1 MVNVKKE
8 NYFYKAIFS
17 FNLSSLRLQISFLF
31 FGVFILSIVQSI
43 FSQICPILPTPVTYK
58 ELNESI
64 LIEKTLVIDST
75 ELPNNLKNQL
85 KELASTYHKLE
96 IKYSST
102 NSKLKFKKLI
112 NVIDNSY
119 TINVSNEILISYSSE
134 ASCFYA
140 LHSLMQLINSDTGDY
155 TLKKCFVKDYP
166 NFQWRGLH
174 LDVSRHFFS
183 VEEVKRYI
191 DLMSMYKFNTFH
203 WHLTDDQGWRIEIKQ
218 FPKLTEI
225 GAWRDSTVENHYT
238 TKPRTFKKERY
249 GGFYTQEQIK
259 EVIAYATS
267 KYITIVPEIEMPG
280 HSRAALAA
288 YPEFGC
294 AEKKQGVEGLW
305 GVFDDIFC
313 SKDETI
319 SFLQKILDEV
329 VLLFPGQYIHIG
341 GDEAPKKRW
350 KECSR
355 CQKNISENNLK
366 DEHELQSYF
375 IQKMDDYLT
384 SKGKK
389 LIGWDEILEG
399 GLSQNAAVMSWRGVE
414 GGLEAAKQEHYV
426 VMSPGSHC
434 YFDHYQGKKNEPLAI
449 GGYTPLEKVY
459 EFNPIPANLDK
470 KYHSYI
476 LGGQANLW
484 TEYITDY
491 KKLEYMTY
499 PRAIALSQSLWSVE
513 KIDYEIFKSILLNNH
528 FKYLQAK
535 NVNFSKSAF
544 APEIEWERSKGGLK
558 FKINSSSEKDEME
571 ITLSKKE
578 ILKNRDSI
586 KVENL
591 NVTFANNKWIEVN
604 RTKKG
609 VIQHNYYFKT
619 SDNSTSSNFTINTT
633 HALGLPVKF
642 ITEPSPNYN
651 SGDLT
656 LVDGQFGS
664 LPWKGNE
671 WIGYNKNEIQ
681 IELDL
686 GEKMSGCQI
695 STSFLSDENS
705 WIHFPEKVKILLE
718 NGTELENPIIEINEN
733 QQIKTFSFRLTKK
746 SQKIKI
752 VVHSMRSIPNGK
764 AGEGNIPWTFIDE
777 IQVIR

>member
-1 MVNVKKE
+1 
-8 NYFYKAIFS
+8 
-17 FNLSSLRLQISFLF
+17 
-31 FGVFILSIVQSI
+31 
-43 FSQICPILPTPVTYK
+43 
-58 ELNESI
+58 
-64 LIEKTLVIDST
+64 
-75 ELPNNLKNQL
+75 
-85 KELASTYHKLE
+85 
-96 IKYSST
+96 
-102 NSKLKFKKLI
+102 
-112 NVIDNSY
+112 
-119 TINVSNEILISYSSE
+119 
-134 ASCFYA
+134 
-140 LHSLMQLINSDTGDY
+140 
-155 TLKKCFVKDYP
+155 
-166 NFQWRGLH
+166 
-174 LDVSRHFFS
+174 
-183 VEEVKRYI
+183 
-191 DLMSMYKFNTFH
+191 
-203 WHLTDDQGWRIEIKQ
+203 
-218 FPKLTEI
+218 
-225 GAWRDSTVENHYT
+225 
-238 TKPRTFKKERY
+238 
-249 GGFYTQEQIK
+249 
-259 EVIAYATS
+259 
-267 KYITIVPEIEMPG
+267 
-280 HSRAALAA
+280 
-288 YPEFGC
+288 
-294 AEKKQGVEGLW
+294 
-305 GVFDDIFC
+305 
-313 SKDETI
+313 
-319 SFLQKILDEV
+319 
-329 VLLFPGQYIHIG
+329 
-341 GDEAPKKRW
+341 
-350 KECSR
+350 
-355 CQKNISENNLK
+355 
-366 DEHELQSYF
+366 
-375 IQKMDDYLT
+375 MDDYLT

-399 GLSQNAAVMSWRGVE
+399 GLSQNAAVMSWRGLE
-414 GGLEAAKQEHYV
+414 GGIEAAKQEHYV

-449 GGYTPLEKVY
+449 GGFTPLEKVY
-459 EFNPIPANLDK
+459 EFNPIPATLDK

-528 FKYLQAK
+528 FKYLQTK

-544 APEIEWERSKGGLK
+544 APEIEWERSKGGMK
-558 FKINSSSEKDEME
+558 FKINSSVEKDEME

-591 NVTFANNKWIEVN
+591 NVTFSNNKWIEVN

-609 VIQHNYYFKT
+609 LIQYNYYFKT
-619 SDNSTSSNFTINTT
+619 SDNSSSSNFTINTT
-633 HALGLPVKF
+633 QALGLPVKF

-705 WIHFPEKVKILLE
+705 WIHFPVKVKIVLE
-718 NGTELENPIIEINEN
+718 NGTELVNPIVEINEN
-733 QQIKTFSFRLTKK
+733 QQIKTFSFLLTKK

-752 VVHSMRSIPNGK
+752 VVHSMKSIPNGQ

>member
-1 MVNVKKE
+1 LRIKKSVS
-8 NYFYKAIFS
+8 IFLL
-17 FNLSSLRLQISFLF
+17 FIILNTSFLF
-31 FGVFILSIVQSI
+31 
-43 FSQICPILPTPVTYK
+43 SQLCPILPTPVTYK
-58 ELNESI
+58 ELNES
-64 LIEKTLVIDST
+64 LSIEKTLTVDST
-75 ELPNNLKNQL
+75 DLTENLKNQL
-85 KELASTYHKLE
+85 KEIANSYHKLE
-96 IKYSST
+96 IIFSSK
-102 NSKLKFKKLI
+102 NSQLKFKKLI

-119 TINVSNEILISYSSE
+119 TINVSDDILVSFSSE
-134 ASCFYA
+134 SSCFYA
-140 LHSLMQLINSDTGDY
+140 LHSLMQLINSNSEGY
-155 TLKKCFVKDYP
+155 VLKKCFVKDYP
-166 NFQWRGLH
+166 KFQWRGLH
-174 LDVSRHFFS
+174 LDVSRHFFT
-183 VEEVKRYI
+183 VDEVKRFI

-225 GAWRDSTVENHYT
+225 GAWRDSTVENHFT
-238 TKPRTFKKERY
+238 TKPRTYKKERY

-259 EVIAYATS
+259 EVVNYAAS

-294 AEKKQGVEGLW
+294 SGKKQGVEGLW
-305 GVFDDIFC
+305 GVFEDIFC

-329 VLLFPGQYIHIG
+329 VELFPGQYIHIG

-375 IQKMDDYLT
+375 IQKMDNYLT

-399 GLSQNAAVMSWRGVE
+399 GLSQNSAVMSWRGFE
-414 GGLEAAKQEHYV
+414 GGIEAAKQEHYV

-434 YFDHYQGKKNEPLAI
+434 YFDHYQGKKNESLAI

-459 EFNPIPANLDK
+459 EFNPIPADLDTK
-470 KYHSYI
+470 FHPYI

-484 TEYITDY
+484 TEYISDF

-499 PRAIALSQSLWSVE
+499 PRSIALSQVLWST
-513 KIDYEIFKSILLNNH
+513 KKTDYNTFKYILSNNH
-528 FKYLQAK
+528 FKFLQAK
-535 NVNFSKSAF
+535 NVNFSKAAF
-544 APEIEWERSKGGLK
+544 TPEIEFKQTKNGIK
-558 FKINSSSEKDEME
+558 FKINPISKSEE
-571 ITLSKKE
+571 IELAHTKKL
-578 ILKNRDSI
+578 ILDNEDS
-586 KVENL
+586 KVENM
-591 NVTFANNKWIEVN
+591 NFALGTNQWIEVN

-609 VIQHNYYFKT
+609 VVENDYYFKT
-619 SDNSTSSNFTINTT
+619 SNNSPPSNFSINATF
-633 HALGLPVKF
+633 AIGLPIKF
-642 ITEPSPNYN
+642 ITQPSPNYN
-651 SGDLT
+651 NGDLT

-671 WIGYNKNEIQ
+671 WIGFNKDEIQ

-686 GEKMSGCQI
+686 TKKLTNCEVKV
-695 STSFLSDENS
+695 SFLSDENS
-705 WIHFPEKVKILLE
+705 WIHFPEKVKLVLDD
-718 NGTELENPIIEINEN
+718 GSELVNPNVKLYDN
-733 QQIKTFSFRLTKK
+733 QQIKCFVFQLSKR
-746 SQKIKI
+746 SQKLKLI
-752 VVHSMRSIPNGK
+752 VESLKVIPK
-764 AGEGNIPWTFIDE
+764 DLPGEGNIPWTFIDE

>member
-1 MVNVKKE
+1 MH
-8 NYFYKAIFS
+8 
-17 FNLSSLRLQISFLF
+17 
-31 FGVFILSIVQSI
+31 SI
-43 FSQICPILPTPVTYK
+43 FSQICPILPTTVTYK

-64 LIEKTLVIDST
+64 LIEKTLIVDST
-75 ELPNNLKNQL
+75 ELPDNLKNQL
-85 KELASTYHKLE
+85 EELASTYHKLE

-119 TINVSNEILISYSSE
+119 TINVSNDILISYSSE

-140 LHSLMQLINSDTGDY
+140 LHSLMQLINSDIGDY
-155 TLKKCFVKDYP
+155 TLKKCFIKDYP

-174 LDVSRHFFS
+174 LDVSRHFFT

-191 DLMSMYKFNTFH
+191 DLMSMYKLNTFH

-218 FPKLTEI
+218 FPNLTEI

-238 TKPRTFKKERY
+238 TKPRTYKKERY
-249 GGFYTQEQIK
+249 GGFYSQEQIK

-294 AEKKQGVEGLW
+294 TEKKQGVEGLW

-350 KECSR
+350 KECRR

-375 IQKMDDYLT
+375 IQKMDNYLT

-414 GGLEAAKQEHYV
+414 GGIEAAKQEHYV

-459 EFNPIPANLDK
+459 EFNPIPATLDK

-484 TEYITDY
+484 TEYIADY

-499 PRAIALSQSLWSVE
+499 PRAIALSQTLWSVE
-513 KIDYEIFKSILLNNH
+513 KIDYKIFKSILLNNH

-544 APEIEWERSKGGLK
+544 APEIEWERSKGGVK
-558 FKINSSSEKDEME
+558 FKINSSVEKDEIE
-571 ITLSKKE
+571 LALSKKE

-591 NVTFANNKWIEVN
+591 NFTFANNEWIEVK
-604 RTKKG
+604 RTIKG

-619 SDNSTSSNFTINTT
+619 SDNSTSSNFIINAT
-633 HALGLPVKF
+633 HALGLPVKY

-671 WIGYNKNEIQ
+671 WIGYKENEIQ

-686 GEKMSGCQI
+686 GKKMTNCQI

-705 WIHFPEKVKILLE
+705 WIHFPEKVKIVLE
-718 NGTELENPIIEINEN
+718 NGTELVNPIVEINEN
-733 QQIKTFSFRLTKK
+733 QQIKTFLFLLTKK
-746 SQKIKI
+746 SQRIKI
-752 VVHSMRSIPNGK
+752 VVNSMKSIPNGQ

>member
-1 MVNVKKE
+1 
-8 NYFYKAIFS
+8 
-17 FNLSSLRLQISFLF
+17 
-31 FGVFILSIVQSI
+31 
-43 FSQICPILPTPVTYK
+43 
-58 ELNESI
+58 
-64 LIEKTLVIDST
+64 
-75 ELPNNLKNQL
+75 
-85 KELASTYHKLE
+85 
-96 IKYSST
+96 
-102 NSKLKFKKLI
+102 
-112 NVIDNSY
+112 
-119 TINVSNEILISYSSE
+119 
-134 ASCFYA
+134 
-140 LHSLMQLINSDTGDY
+140 
-155 TLKKCFVKDYP
+155 
-166 NFQWRGLH
+166 
-174 LDVSRHFFS
+174 
-183 VEEVKRYI
+183 
-191 DLMSMYKFNTFH
+191 
-203 WHLTDDQGWRIEIKQ
+203 
-218 FPKLTEI
+218 
-225 GAWRDSTVENHYT
+225 
-238 TKPRTFKKERY
+238 
-249 GGFYTQEQIK
+249 
-259 EVIAYATS
+259 
-267 KYITIVPEIEMPG
+267 
-280 HSRAALAA
+280 
-288 YPEFGC
+288 
-294 AEKKQGVEGLW
+294 
-305 GVFDDIFC
+305 
-313 SKDETI
+313 
-319 SFLQKILDEV
+319 
-329 VLLFPGQYIHIG
+329 
-341 GDEAPKKRW
+341 
-350 KECSR
+350 
-355 CQKNISENNLK
+355 
-366 DEHELQSYF
+366 
-375 IQKMDDYLT
+375 
-384 SKGKK
+384 
-389 LIGWDEILEG
+389 
-399 GLSQNAAVMSWRGVE
+399 
-414 GGLEAAKQEHYV
+414 
-426 VMSPGSHC
+426 MSPGSHC

-484 TEYITDY
+484 TEYIADY

-499 PRAIALSQSLWSVE
+499 PRAIALSQTLWSVE
-513 KIDYEIFKSILLNNH
+513 KIDYKIFKSILLNNH

-544 APEIEWERSKGGLK
+544 APEIEWERSKGGVK
-558 FKINSSSEKDEME
+558 FKINSSVEKDEIE
-571 ITLSKKE
+571 LALSKKE

-591 NVTFANNKWIEVN
+591 NFTFANNEWIEVK
-604 RTKKG
+604 RTNKG

-619 SDNSTSSNFTINTT
+619 SDNSTSSNFIINAT
-633 HALGLPVKF
+633 HALGLPVKY

-671 WIGYNKNEIQ
+671 WIGYKENEIQ

-686 GEKMSGCQI
+686 GEKMTGCQI

>member
-1 MVNVKKE
+1 VH
-8 NYFYKAIFS
+8 
-17 FNLSSLRLQISFLF
+17 
-31 FGVFILSIVQSI
+31 SI
-43 FSQICPILPTPVTYK
+43 FSQICPILPTTVTYK

-64 LIEKTLVIDST
+64 LIEKTLIVDST
-75 ELPNNLKNQL
+75 ELPDNLKNQL
-85 KELASTYHKLE
+85 EELASTYHKLE

-119 TINVSNEILISYSSE
+119 TINVSNDILISYSSE

-140 LHSLMQLINSDTGDY
+140 LHSLMQLINSDIGDY
-155 TLKKCFVKDYP
+155 TLKKCFIKDYP

-174 LDVSRHFFS
+174 LDVSRHFFT

-191 DLMSMYKFNTFH
+191 DLMSMYKLNTFH

-238 TKPRTFKKERY
+238 TKPRTYKKERY

-259 EVIAYATS
+259 EVVAYAAS

-294 AEKKQGVEGLW
+294 TGKVLGVEGLW

-350 KECSR
+350 KECRR

-375 IQKMDDYLT
+375 IQKMDNYLT

-414 GGLEAAKQEHYV
+414 GGIEAAKQEHYV

-459 EFNPIPANLDK
+459 EFNPIPATLDK

-484 TEYITDY
+484 TEYIADY

-499 PRAIALSQSLWSVE
+499 PRAIALSQTLWSVE
-513 KIDYEIFKSILLNNH
+513 KIDYKIFKSILLNNH

-544 APEIEWERSKGGLK
+544 APEIEWERSKGGVK
-558 FKINSSSEKDEME
+558 FKINSSVEKDEIE
-571 ITLSKKE
+571 LALSKKE

-591 NVTFANNKWIEVN
+591 NFTFANNEWIEVK
-604 RTKKG
+604 RTIKG

-619 SDNSTSSNFTINTT
+619 SDNSTSSNFIINAT
-633 HALGLPVKF
+633 HALGLPVKY

-671 WIGYNKNEIQ
+671 WIGYKENEIQ

-686 GEKMSGCQI
+686 GKKMTNCQI

-705 WIHFPEKVKILLE
+705 WIHFPEKVKIVLE
-718 NGTELENPIIEINEN
+718 NGTELVNPIVEINEN
-733 QQIKTFSFRLTKK
+733 QQIKTFLFLLTKK
-746 SQKIKI
+746 SQRIKI
-752 VVHSMRSIPNGK
+752 VVNSMKSIPNGQ